1 MLIHLNQHSEI
12 YFKQSFKSLWWNS
25 LCFCGSVHRIK
36 VHGFVY
42 PDKWYDHSYHLFS
55 TFYFLFTYYP
65 IEQEC
70 VTKQYRISTLK
81 KNHFKIFRVNV
92 AVFKSRILHHSNN
105 LQAVSSCTTSPSGNY
120 CPFPW
125 YITLYSYSYHNPNSF
140 FVPLKLHL
148 SLVSF

>member
-1 MLIHLNQHSEI
+1 MKFTL
-12 YFKQSFKSLWWNS
+12 FLWIS
-25 LCFCGSVHRIK
+25 TQK

-42 PDKWYDHSYHLFS
+42 PDKWYDLSYHLFS

-105 LQAVSSCTTSPSGNY
+105 LQAVSSCTTLPSGNY

-148 SLVSF
+148 AVTCWFLGNHLVLSTLIVLFLYAY

>member
-1 MLIHLNQHSEI
+1 MNIQRYTLNKVLSHRDEIHFVFVDQ
-12 YFKQSFKSLWWNS
+12 YT
-25 LCFCGSVHRIK
+25 IK

-42 PDKWYDHSYHLFS
+42 PDKWCDLSYHLFS

-81 KNHFKIFRVNV
+81 KNHFEIFRVNV

-105 LQAVSSCTTSPSGNY
+105 LQAVSSCTTLPSGNY

-125 YITLYSYSYHNPNSF
+125 YITLYLYSYHNPNSF